1 MLVVEGVVSIDDS
14 TRCRT
19 RSTYSITITT
29 TSCCTDTSATVVVVV
44 VVVVVVGLIE

>member
-1 MLVVEGVVSIDDS
+1 MLVVEGVVGIDDS

-29 TSCCTDTSATVVVVV
+29 TSAT
-44 VVVVVVGLIE
+44 VVVVGLIE